1 MLMSM
6 GAKSGWGVMTRTT
19 LQVAGSRPGAITR
32 RTTSLLVKMPVMAPW
47 SCTRRAV
54 VWFSFMSWAAS
65 LTDVRTLTV
74 VGGMPLRT
82 VSRVGPDILERSVS
96 TYWMICWGWLEPS
109 SDCTPSRAS

>member
-1 MLMSM
+1 MVMSI

-47 SCTRRAV
+47 SWTSTAV
-54 VWFSFMSWAAS
+54 VWFSFIRWAAS

-74 VGGMPLRT
+74 VGGTPLST
-82 VSRVGPDILERSVS
+82 DSSVGPDILDRRAS
-96 TYWMICWGWLEPS
+96 TY
-109 SDCTPSRAS
+109 